1 MQGDILPIIKH
12 LAFAGRF
19 RRIDLQPIVQQIR
32 RKQSKFFDF
41 GTWMYRP
48 REANIIADHL
58 AGIASRAAYELPN
71 EQSQP
76 IEIPTPAPYH
86 MAMQA
91 GAIVL
96 DERPS
101 GDTILLLTEL
111 PSMGLLQIQQFLM
124 KTDYER
130 YKREIEAYLVS
141 TANLTQPRLV
151 EYMTT
156 SLDNLGRL
164 YGRGPCAQR
173 LPRTVRLLLF
183 GRTHQE
189 VDMAGSFYEIM
200 RRLSQ
205 DPLLPHIVDLRKIIN
220 DLLGLV
226 PQDQRQ
232 LAIKRHP
239 LIVMNAGASLACAKL
254 ERDFGFS
261 CPIPLL
267 HLSTKIES
275 ATRAVVAT
283 HLPRLRPLYHNRD
296 RGATFR
302 VLEWYEEY
310 VMLTFYK
317 ELTRRV
323 HLKSVIWLHDGL
335 WIPKEVPLEA
345 ILTAER
351 IMLQQLQLEQTPLFR
366 IKDLCTET
374 NEIVDALGEVCPDQT
389 HGPVPPNRIGRADPA
404 APLGGRRIRWN
415 TQAQTTGYA
424 TFVERTAKRRR
435 KLR

>member
-1 MQGDILPIIKH
+1 M
-12 LAFAGRF
+12 
-19 RRIDLQPIVQQIR
+19 
-32 RKQSKFFDF
+32 
-41 GTWMYRP
+41 
-48 REANIIADHL
+48 
-58 AGIASRAAYELPN
+58 
-71 EQSQP
+71 
-76 IEIPTPAPYH
+76 
-86 MAMQA
+86 
-91 GAIVL
+91 
-96 DERPS
+96 
-101 GDTILLLTEL
+101 
-111 PSMGLLQIQQFLM
+111 
-124 KTDYER
+124 
-130 YKREIEAYLVS
+130 S

-205 DPLLPHIVDLRKIIN
+205 DPLLPHIFDLRKIIN

-261 CPIPLL
+261 CPIALL

-283 HLPRLRPLYHNRD
+283 HLPRLRPRYHSSD

-335 WIPKEVPLEA
+335 WIPKEIPLEA

-366 IKDLCTET
+366 IKDLSTET

-389 HGPVPPNRIGRADPA
+389 HGPVLPNGIGRADPI

-415 TQAQTTGYA
+415 TQAQSTGYA